1 MSFKRTLHAWGISI
15 KTRRT
20 HPCVSR
26 IPTTPPNSLVILA
39 WLKITQPNQSHTN
52 TKESFV
58 HKVRLGW
65 GEPFEI

>member
-20 HPCVSR
+20 HPCVSH
-26 IPTTPPNSLVILA
+26 ILTAPPNFLVILA
-39 WLKITQPNQSHTN
+39 RVKITLPNQSHTN
-52 TKESFV
+52 TQESFV